1 MAAKSAKSRST
12 ATPAAAAP
20 PVPESKGSA
29 GGPDWPG
36 IVAAVDALLQ
46 AGLRAEARPLIERYG
61 EGLIRAGHVAPL
73 ERWNLALSGEASPQT
88 PRGLLLNARVLAER
102 NALDALAVF
111 QDACAAAERAGDNYG
126 AIQAACG
133 LLQAVFVLWGDFR
146 PVNAMLPIAE
156 RVLEE
161 GLEHPDATSELECL
175 TGLLAG
181 WMLANP
187 DHPRRVPLF
196 ERMVDLAGDPAVD
209 AGVRLGAGGVLLAYC
224 QLWAEPNTG
233 IGLIERLDTVAGAP
247 GVPTGHRLTW
257 EREAALYYIQL
268 PNPDPA
274 PCRARIDR
282 HEAGMPAG
290 ASAHHR
296 FNLGRLHYDLAF
308 IERNYDAA
316 EVALAGARKFLDPRL
331 PVQAISLAHMETKL
345 ALMRGQ
351 YRRAQVSAQQAV
363 TRADQVQVP
372 DVIASVYRVNCV
384 MALTYCHEFAAARVE
399 VDRLLRTGHGRHRLI
414 YQTSAAVLD
423 LVEAATR
430 GANLDAPVAAVLAA
444 IERTGSFRAFT
455 YNRPLGAEAMTY
467 ALEHDISAVTAR
479 RVIETMRFDP
489 PPTLPEVW
497 PWTVRL
503 YLLGAPQVELDG
515 APLGGKARAQ
525 QKPLDLLAAIALGGG
540 AAGHPGAAAGS
551 VVQPGSV
558 ATAGSAARAD
568 PGADSQS
575 LMFALWPGADA
586 DAKTALDVTLLRLR
600 KLLVH
605 DGLVLLADGKL
616 RLDRR
621 RVWCD
626 VWAFEARLEQ
636 LDAAGALP
644 GLIAVDAA
652 ALIKLYRGP
661 LLGEPGD
668 ATVPAWAATARER
681 LRSKFLRAIAEFG
694 GRAEAAGDWA
704 GAIAFYERGILQDTL
719 AEDFYRGLMRC
730 HLALGAPA
738 NALRAYR
745 RCRELLSIVLGVQPT
760 AETEALHRTIHG

>member
-1 MAAKSAKSRST
+1 
-12 ATPAAAAP
+12 
-20 PVPESKGSA
+20 
-29 GGPDWPG
+29 
-36 IVAAVDALLQ
+36 
-46 AGLRAEARPLIERYG
+46 
-61 EGLIRAGHVAPL
+61 
-73 ERWNLALSGEASPQT
+73 
-88 PRGLLLNARVLAER
+88 
-102 NALDALAVF
+102 
-111 QDACAAAERAGDNYG
+111 
-126 AIQAACG
+126 
-133 LLQAVFVLWGDFR
+133 
-146 PVNAMLPIAE
+146 
-156 RVLEE
+156 
-161 GLEHPDATSELECL
+161 
-175 TGLLAG
+175 
-181 WMLANP
+181 
-187 DHPRRVPLF
+187 
-196 ERMVDLAGDPAVD
+196 
-209 AGVRLGAGGVLLAYC
+209 
-224 QLWAEPNTG
+224 
-233 IGLIERLDTVAGAP
+233 
-247 GVPTGHRLTW
+247 
-257 EREAALYYIQL
+257 
-268 PNPDPA
+268 
-274 PCRARIDR
+274 
-282 HEAGMPAG
+282 MPAD
-290 ASAHHR
+290 ASAHHC
-296 FNLGRLHYDLAF
+296 FNLDRPHFDLAF

-316 EVALAGARKFLDPRL
+316 EVALAGARRVLDPRP
-331 PVQAISLAHMETKL
+331 PVQALSLAHMEPKL

-384 MALTYCHEFAAARVE
+384 MAQTYCHEFAAARVV

-558 ATAGSAARAD
+558 ATAGSASRAD
-568 PGADSQS
+568 PGADPQS
-575 LMFALWPGADA
+575 LMRALWPGEDA
-586 DAKTALDVTLLRLR
+586 DAKTAFDVTLLRLR

-626 VWAFEARLEQ
+626 VGVRGASGTDGRGGSVARRDRGRRRGTDQ
-636 LDAAGALP
+636 AVSRPAVRRIGRCRGAGLGRDRARAPAQQVPAGDRGVRRPGRGCRRLGRCHRVLRARHPAGHAGRRLLSRADALP
-644 GLIAVDAA
+644 PGAGCARQLAA
-652 ALIKLYRGP
+652 C
-661 LLGEPGD
+661 
-668 ATVPAWAATARER
+668 VPP
-681 LRSKFLRAIAEFG
+681 
-694 GRAEAAGDWA
+694 
-704 GAIAFYERGILQDTL
+704 
-719 AEDFYRGLMRC
+719 
-730 HLALGAPA
+730 PA
-738 NALRAYR
+738 NCCPSCSACSPLPRPKPCTGPFTADSSAWSVSPQAGRRMGGAQRYPSCLRRRDGYR
-745 RCRELLSIVLGVQPT
+745 CAPPILRRHFGRNLRPGKS
-760 AETEALHRTIHG
+760 R